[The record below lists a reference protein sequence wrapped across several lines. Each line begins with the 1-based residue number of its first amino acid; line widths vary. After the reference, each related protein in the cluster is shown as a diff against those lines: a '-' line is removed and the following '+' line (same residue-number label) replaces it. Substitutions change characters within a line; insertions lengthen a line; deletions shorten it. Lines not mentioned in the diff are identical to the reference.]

1 MQIRQDSNVSLGEA
15 IRVVV
20 DAVYVDAVYVDAVDV
35 DALEISSATTHEYPT
50 R

>member
-1 MQIRQDSNVSLGEA
+1 MQIRQDSNVSLGGA

-20 DAVYVDAVYVDAVDV
+20 DAVDIDAVDV
-35 DALEISSATTHEYPT
+35 EALEISSATTHEYPT